1 MKLWNAALDAISVPV
16 EDAALSLLE
25 RFWPAVLVVVVVVVI
40 VTAVIIRKRRK

>member
-16 EDAALSLLE
+16 EDAAVDLLE
-25 RFWPAVLVVVVVVVI
+25 RLWPAVLVVAVVA